1 MSLDY
6 SKEDVVVEGNPPLAE
21 LDRLISHPLDTKPS
35 KKFYIA
41 LAFTSTL
48 MLIGIV
54 FIGITFYFGIG
65 VWGNNDT
72 ISWGFAITN
81 FVFWVGI
88 AHAGSFTSAILYLL
102 RQSWR
107 SAIARIAETITVFA
121 LIVVGLF
128 PLIHLGRPWL
138 AGYLFPYPS
147 EMGIWPNFL
156 SPLVWD
162 FFAVSTYALVS
173 AMFWY
178 IGLIPDFAI
187 LRDRTAK
194 KIKKMIYRFFSLGW
208 RHSNRHWLHYNKAYL
223 ILAGLLTPLVLSV
236 HSVVGMDFAAAIV
249 PGWHSTIF
257 PPYFVAG
264 AIYSGVAMA
273 VTVLV
278 FLRKVF
284 DMENIFTLNHL
295 DKMNKLIL
303 VTGSMVGYA
312 YLMEAFISWYS
323 GVPTELY
330 AMVNRAFGAYAW
342 GYWTLI
348 TCNVII
354 PQFFWSRKIRRSI
367 PAMLIIVILVNV
379 GMWVERYTIIVSSLS
394 RSFLP
399 SSWSYFTPS
408 PIDIGILIGSFGIFF
423 TFLLIYTKTLPVVA
437 MSEIKAEIIGAQPS
451 QLGRNNG

>member
-6 SKEDVVVEGNPPLAE
+6 SKEEIVVEGNPPLSE

-35 KKFYIA
+35 KKYFIA

-48 MLIGIV
+48 MVIGII

-65 VWGNNDT
+65 TWGNNDT

-102 RQSWR
+102 RQRWR
-107 SAIARIAETITVFA
+107 SAIARLAETITVFA
-121 LIVVGLF
+121 LMVVVLF

-138 AGYLFPYPS
+138 AGYLFPYPN
-147 EMGIWPNFL
+147 EMNIWPNFI

-173 AMFWY
+173 ILFWY

-208 RHSNRHWLHYNKAYL
+208 RHSNRHWLHYNKGYL

-264 AIYSGVAMA
+264 AVYSGVAMA

-284 DMENIFTLNHL
+284 DMENVFTLNHL

-342 GYWTLI
+342 GYWILI
-348 TCNVII
+348 TCNAII
-354 PQFFWSRKIRRSI
+354 PQFFWSRKIRRSV
-367 PAMLIIVILVNV
+367 PAMLTIAILVNI

-408 PIDIGILIGSFGIFF
+408 LIDIGILIASFGIFF
-423 TFLLIYTKTLPVVA
+423 TFILIYTKTLPVIA

-451 QLGRNNG
+451 HPGENND